1 MVDVS
6 SAVAFAAIESGV
18 AKVTNLDF
26 EAYKLQ
32 LSKMI

>member
-18 AKVTNLDF
+18 AKITDLDL
-26 EAYKLQ
+26 EAYKLK
-32 LSKMI
+32 LSQMV